1 MKVPQIAGILNDV
14 FAELTGSLVGSNQH
28 TPEGEP
34 VPVDPE
40 DPSQGYEKYDKPLF
54 NEDLSNFIDVGTK
67 IFATTEWQNHYD
79 NYWGSIIDHI
89 GKTIVVDKDYQSM
102 APALEV
108 DSSEYGSVLEKVRV
122 GEVEFQNNPA
132 WDLVNSKNADNP
144 DAWIK
149 FNYLIYSPV
158 ELKSTYWNSKVSM
171 MCEWS
176 WAGKQLKESVLSKN
190 VLMRIFSAIENK
202 IRTKKKIETDGLK
215 MRLINNIN
223 AVNIFYG
230 RQINL
235 LARYIDVS
243 DDSEISAANALINK
257 EFLRFCVVELK
268 KWKKFMG
275 IASKNLNTKNELNWT
290 QNNSLRMVA
299 ITDFDSALGAYLS
312 SDTYHD
318 NFVAFDG
325 YTEVGSWQGIDRG
338 YDYDIRSAI
347 WAEPALGLDADGEVI
362 TTNPIQFSGIVF
374 TMFDKDGAVIYNEE
388 PDTETAPFNP
398 KGKFLNYYYTYDC
411 SYLQDLAENSVT
423 FVISDYEVLP
433 SGTDTTG
440 LTVYGYDDETGELET
455 VTAPETIAPS
465 DVGKYLVKIAGE

>member
-1 MKVPQIAGILNDV
+1 MKVPQIAGILNEV
-14 FAELTGSLVGSNQH
+14 FAELTGSLVDS
-28 TPEGEP
+28 P
-34 VPVDPE
+34 VLNPDGTLPDV
-40 DPSQGYEKYDKPLF
+40 PSTHDEPLF

-67 IFATTEWQNHYD
+67 IYATTEWQNHYD

-108 DSSEYGSVLEKVRV
+108 DASEYGSVLEKVRV

-132 WDLVNSKNADNP
+132 WNLVNSKHSENP
-144 DAWIK
+144 DAWHQ
-149 FNYLIYSPV
+149 FNYMIYSPV

-202 IRTKKKIETDGLK
+202 IQTKKKIETDGLK

-223 AVNIFYG
+223 AVNIYYG

-235 LARYIDVS
+235 LKRYIDVS
-243 DDSEISAANALINK
+243 GDNTITADNAFINK

-268 KWKKFMG
+268 KWKKFMA
-275 IASKNLNTKNELNWT
+275 IASKNLNSKNELNWT
-290 QNNSLRMVA
+290 QGNNLRMVA

-325 YTEVGSWQGIDRG
+325 YSEVGSWQGIDAG
-338 YDYDIRSAI
+338 YSFDTRSTI
-347 WAEPALGLDADGEVI
+347 NVTPALGLDQNGDVI
-362 TTNPIQFSGIVF
+362 EATPQNFSGIVF

-388 PDTETAPFNP
+388 PDTSTAPFNP

-423 FVISDYEVLP
+423 FVVSDWEFQPVGTTIP
-433 SGTDTTG
+433 SGTTIGYTESDESSADYGQWVTETLSSS
-440 LTVYGYDDETGELET
+440 LTVEDLGIY
-455 VTAPETIAPS
+455 AQ
-465 DVGKYLVKIAGE
+465 IAG

>member
-1 MKVPQIAGILNDV
+1 MKVPKIAGILNEV
-14 FAELTGSLVGSNQH
+14 FAELTGSLEGSP
-28 TPEGEP
+28 TL
-34 VPVDPE
+34 DPE
-40 DPSQGYEKYDKPLF
+40 TGLPTDPAGTHDSPLF

-67 IFATTEWQNHYD
+67 IYSTTEWQNHYD

-108 DSSEYGSVLEKVRV
+108 DASEYGSVLEKVRV
-122 GEVEFQNNPA
+122 GEVDFKNNPA
-132 WDLVNSKNADNP
+132 WDLVNSKGEDN
-144 DAWIK
+144 WIK
-149 FNYLIYSPV
+149 FNYMIYSPV

-176 WAGKQLKESVLSKN
+176 WAGKQLKEAVLSKN

-202 IRTKKKIETDGLK
+202 IQTKKKIETDGLK

-223 AVNIFYG
+223 AVNLYYG

-235 LARYIDVS
+235 LKRYIDITG
-243 DDSEISAANALINK
+243 DTDITAANAFVNK

-275 IASKNLNTKNELNWT
+275 IASKNLNSKNELNWT
-290 QNNSLRMVA
+290 QGSNLRMVA
-299 ITDFDSALGAYLS
+299 ITDFDSALDAYLS
-312 SDTYHD
+312 SDTYHN

-325 YTEVGSWQGIDRG
+325 YTEVASWQGIDDG
-338 YDYDIRSAI
+338 YSYDVRSRI
-347 WAEPALGLDADGEVI
+347 QCTPALGLDADGQVI
-362 TTNPIQFSGIVF
+362 EANPQDFTGVVF
-374 TMFDKDGAVIYNEE
+374 TMFDKEGAVIYNEE
-388 PDTETAPFNP
+388 PDTQTAPFNP

-423 FVISDYEVLP
+423 FVVSNWDFQPVGTVIP
-433 SGTDTTG
+433 SGTVIGYTDNKDESQTYGQWVEETLSES
-440 LTVYGYDDETGELET
+440 LTVAKLGVY
-455 VTAPETIAPS
+455 A
-465 DVGKYLVKIAGE
+465 KIAG